1 METEF
6 NSLGRGRF
14 TVHSTRVKLNKVT
27 LEELEKM
34 EQGAEEAA
42 ALLADAR
49 VDIIA
54 YGCTTGSLFRGLGH
68 DVELANSIMKKT
80 GIPAVATA
88 SCVVD
93 ALNFLKAHRVSVA
106 TPYIDGLN
114 DLEKKFLSSN
124 GFEVLQ
130 IKGLGMEANLA
141 IGRIQGKRIIE
152 LVKEADNER
161 AQAAFIS
168 CTNLPTINIIPQL
181 EQTLG
186 KPAVSSNTATI
197 WSMLKKIDRDY
208 SWINCGR
215 LFGNQAT

>member
-1 METEF
+1 
-6 NSLGRGRF
+6 
-14 TVHSTRVKLNKVT
+14 
-27 LEELEKM
+27 
-34 EQGAEEAA
+34 
-42 ALLADAR
+42 
-49 VDIIA
+49 
-54 YGCTTGSLFRGLGH
+54 
-68 DVELANSIMKKT
+68 
-80 GIPAVATA
+80 
-88 SCVVD
+88 
-93 ALNFLKAHRVSVA
+93 VA
-106 TPYIDGLN
+106 TPYIDGIN

-141 IGRIQGKRIIE
+141 IGRIQWKRIIE